1 MTSHETQKP
10 KLRIMRFTPEG
21 YVSDTGEEFYEQFAE
36 VVRSRGFDPLQLVF
50 SGTDAALALDEHGRP
65 KPSPQAVFGMNQ
77 AGWLDAAKHHDMTP
91 ASYADKDEGEQ
102 PCILL
107 YDRSQLAEAKTYDVY
122 MEDSEDPASRVRATN
137 VVPGAK
143 LEDLPLEKIVNE
155 VVIHKDFPDV
165 LPSEALLGLVYL
177 EDAAASDAPFGF

>member
-77 AGWLDAAKHHDMTP
+77 AGWLYAAKHHDMTP

-155 VVIHKDFPDV
+155 VVIHKDFPDA